1 MGSFLLRDRYNDVT
15 VFPEVGVDDE
25 ALHDAYRRIVVPIA
39 FQTHGGEVL
48 HASAVR
54 GPLGV
59 VAFCADSLGGKSTMA
74 YAMGRGAYRVW
85 ADDAV
90 AIDFSR
96 GTIAA
101 VMLPFVLRLRPSAAQ
116 FFLGTERTAEH
127 DPIGA
132 VEEPRQAPG
141 SKAPL
146 TAVFFLERIPG

>member
-74 YAMGRGAYRVW
+74 YAMVVGPTACGPTTLSRST
-85 ADDAV
+85 
-90 AIDFSR
+90 SR

>member
-1 MGSFLLRDRYNDVT
+1 MRALGVSVEAGALVEAWRMPDGT
-15 VFPEVGVDDE
+15 VWAYSYLVGGERWLELPEWGAFCETDTTTSRCFPRWASMTKRCTMRTAESWF
-25 ALHDAYRRIVVPIA
+25 RS

-90 AIDFSR
+90 AIDFS
-96 GTIAA
+96 GA
-101 VMLPFVLRLRPSAAQ
+101 RLQ
-116 FFLGTERTAEH
+116 
-127 DPIGA
+127 
-132 VEEPRQAPG
+132 Q
-141 SKAPL
+141 
-146 TAVFFLERIPG
+146 